1 MYINKMTDKFL
12 KEFNDYNALMKRLGS
27 KPKTLDQYKAY
38 RSGKLRRS
46 RGKTAP
52 KSPLTTTT
60 YQRPSPDI
68 PSGDTYDKFVGSKKE
83 MKYTGD
89 KLMGI
94 ATMHKSNMVP
104 VFKQEDAEDIARMRR

>member
-1 MYINKMTDKFL
+1 MR
-12 KEFNDYNALMKRLGS
+12 EFNEYNALMKRLGS
-27 KPKTLDQYKAY
+27 KTKTLEQYKQY

-46 RGKTAP
+46 RGKAIP
-52 KSPLTTTT
+52 KSPFEATTL
-60 YQRPSPDI
+60 RRESPKI
-68 PSGDTYDKFVGSKKE
+68 PSGDTYDKFVATRKE

-104 VFKQEDAEDIARMRR
+104 VFKQEDAEEIARMRRG

>member
-1 MYINKMTDKFL
+1 MDKFTR
-12 KEFNDYNALMKRLGS
+12 EFNEHNALMKRVGS
-27 KPKTLDQYKAY
+27 KPKTLKEYMRY
-38 RSGKLRRS
+38 RQGRAKMSKIGL
-46 RGKTAP
+46 P
-52 KSPLTTTT
+52 KSKLEATT
-60 YQRPSPDI
+60 YQRPSPKV
-68 PSGDTYDKFVGSKKE
+68 PSADTYDRFVASKKE